1 MKKPTNERLAGLYVA
16 WLGKTPPTF
25 AGQFNEIL
33 PMQDFEGNQL
43 KTLAKVT
50 WNPLRDQYEMEP
62 VEETSPGI
70 FENTF
75 LDIPEANYPDFLRVW
90 NECGINTFHRL
101 LIDGKASS
109 EAPTT
114 LPDSLFPERVET
126 NQDRQ
131 HKI

>member
-1 MKKPTNERLAGLYVA
+1 
-16 WLGKTPPTF
+16 
-25 AGQFNEIL
+25 
-33 PMQDFEGNQL
+33 
-43 KTLAKVT
+43 
-50 WNPLRDQYEMEP
+50 
-62 VEETSPGI
+62 
-70 FENTF
+70 
-75 LDIPEANYPDFLRVW
+75 
-90 NECGINTFHRL
+90 CGINTFHRL